1 MTTINIIVYYKV
13 LSGFNISNFM
23 HNMKFILYC
32 IVNQN
37 NNMQLLCMTEPPERP
52 LSVKVGEVWSRA
64 ATVSWSS
71 PFDGNSPITQYIVH
85 YWKDIEGKCK
95 PLLSK

>member
-1 MTTINIIVYYKV
+1 MIIENYPIANHAF
-13 LSGFNISNFM
+13 SS
-23 HNMKFILYC
+23 
-32 IVNQN
+32 
-37 NNMQLLCMTEPPERP
+37 TEPPERP

-85 YWKDIEGKCK
+85 YWKDIEGKFDYICLFIYTLMK
-95 PLLSK
+95 ASDNTTPCGFSHSQKKVLFEVSE